1 MLWGYFA
8 SCLNNSA
15 DTLIGNSGLFS
26 KVYFPR
32 LSMPISK
39 IFSNLVSAGIQF
51 ATLICFYIYYA
62 ATGAPVHPTWWAFAV
77 PLIFVQLALLGS
89 GFGMIVAS
97 LATKYRDLRQ
107 LVVFG
112 VSLWMY
118 ATPIVSRCHRSRQN
132 IA

>member
-15 DTLIGNSGLFS
+15 DTFIGNSGLFS

-62 ATGAPVHPTWWAFAV
+62 ATGTAVHRHGGRLQFRSFLFSLRCWGAA
-77 PLIFVQLALLGS
+77 S
-89 GFGMIVAS
+89 G
-97 LATKYRDLRQ
+97 
-107 LVVFG
+107 
-112 VSLWMY
+112 
-118 ATPIVSRCHRSRQN
+118 
-132 IA
+132 